1 MQNLYHVVPLIWAQ
15 SKDGAIASDVLSLK
29 NYKQAD
35 FFLMIGG
42 TVGQAAAVTMK
53 KGVSVSSCTT
63 ALTFTRY
70 YKTGF
75 VLDYDG
81 ASDEIVESA
90 AAAFTG
96 AGGGAGVVY
105 KDTGSRIYGYE
116 YNGKTFVDNETV
128 TFTTSGRTVVAN
140 GIQKHED
147 ILIPMTASSN
157 TFNIESNTD
166 RLYKIPISS
175 DMLGDGYDCVCLNL
189 ADANA
194 TLMAAWAVLYGARYQ
209 AEIPETAIYD

>member
-15 SKDGAIASDVLSLK
+15 SKDGAIVSDILSLK

-35 FFLMIGG
+35 FFLMLGG
-42 TVGQAAAVTMK
+42 TIGQAAAVTMK

-63 ALTFTRY
+63 ALAFERY

-81 ASDEIVESA
+81 PSDDIVEA
-90 AAAFTG
+90 AGAAFT
-96 AGGGAGVVY
+96 ASGGGAGVVY

-116 YNGKTFVDNETV
+116 YNGTTFVDNETV
-128 TFTTSGRTVVAN
+128 TFTSSSRTVVAD

-157 TFNIESNTD
+157 TFNIEAVVNKI
-166 RLYKIPISS
+166 YKIPISA
-175 DMLGDGYDCVCLNL
+175 DMLGDGYDCACLNL

-209 AEIPETAIYD
+209 AEIPVTAIYD

>member
-1 MQNLYHVVPLIWAQ
+1 MQKLYHVVPLIWAQ

-35 FFLMIGG
+35 FFLMLGG

-63 ALTFTRY
+63 ALAFTRY

-81 ASDEIVESA
+81 PSDENVEA
-90 AAAFTG
+90 AGAAFTG

-105 KDTGSRIYGYE
+105 KDTGSRVYGYE
-116 YNGKTFVDNETV
+116 YNGTTFVDNETV
-128 TFTTSGRTVVAN
+128 TFTSSSRTVVAD
-140 GIQKHED
+140 GIQKNED

-157 TFNIESNTD
+157 TFNIESNTN

-189 ADANA
+189 ADANS

-209 AEIPETAIYD
+209 GEIPETAIYD